1 MSEPAVALAYRHCE
15 QITRSQARNFC
26 YGIRLLPPRKRD
38 AMCAL
43 YAMARRV
50 DDAGDD
56 ANSLAGPGAAAAGT
70 ADGTDQDGRLTALSG
85 IRSSLGTLEGSLA
98 GRPGAVVPP
107 GDPVLLAL
115 ADAARHYPLPREA
128 LSELVEGCEWHVQGR
143 SYETIDDLVEYCRR
157 VAGTIGR
164 LSLAI
169 YGSTDDALAAPLA
182 DALGVALQLT
192 NILRDVREDLEV
204 MGRVYLPR
212 ADRERFGVGPRLEGD
227 KEDLMALI
235 CFESARAAEWYER
248 GLPLLSL
255 LDQRSRACT
264 AAMAGIYRH
273 LLDRIRA
280 RPDAPLTGRLSLPV
294 LEKARVAAG
303 ALRRGVAA

>member
-1 MSEPAVALAYRHCE
+1 MSEPAIALAYRHCE
-15 QITRSQARNFC
+15 QITRSQARNFY
-26 YGIRLLPPRKRD
+26 YGIRLLPPHKRD

-56 ANSLAGPGAAAAGT
+56 TPAPSGTGPAP
-70 ADGTDQDGRLTALSG
+70 DGTGRQDLRLATLSG
-85 IRSSLGTLEGSLA
+85 IRSSLLALQGSVA
-98 GRPGAVVPP
+98 GQPGAVVPP
-107 GDPVLLAL
+107 GDPVLVAL
-115 ADAARHYPLPREA
+115 ADAARHFPLPLEA
-128 LSELVEGCEWHVQGR
+128 LSELVEGCEWDVQGR
-143 SYETIDDLVEYCRR
+143 TYDTMDDLVEYCRR
-157 VAGTIGR
+157 VAGSIGR
-164 LSLAI
+164 LSLSI
-169 YGSTDDALAAPLA
+169 YGSTDHALAGPLA

-212 ADRERFGVGPRLEGD
+212 VDRERFGIGPRLEGSRD
-227 KEDLMALI
+227 DLMALI
-235 CFESARAAEWYER
+235 CFESARAVEWYER

-280 RPDAPLTGRLSLPV
+280 RPDAPLAGRLSLPV

-303 ALRRGVAA
+303 ALMRGAPA